1 MKIIVD
7 ESQGVISSRPYRYS
21 PQKMDIIE
29 KEVRQLIDIGVIEPS
44 ESAWRSPLV
53 VVQKKDG
60 KPRLCTDFRMLNQI
74 TFKDKFPMP
83 TARSLFLYRAY
94 KKPTMWTAL
103 DLLSG
108 YHQCVI
114 EPGSREYIAFE
125 TPMGVYHY
133 KRVPFGLVGA
143 PWHFTKV
150 MAIALRGLIPRVCLA
165 YLDDV
170 IVYDTTF
177 EQHLESVEVVLKAL
191 AKANLRLKPSNVNG
205 AVVRIISW
213 DMW

>member
-1 MKIIVD
+1 
-7 ESQGVISSRPYRYS
+7 
-21 PQKMDIIE
+21 
-29 KEVRQLIDIGVIEPS
+29 
-44 ESAWRSPLV
+44 
-53 VVQKKDG
+53 
-60 KPRLCTDFRMLNQI
+60 
-74 TFKDKFPMP
+74 
-83 TARSLFLYRAY
+83 
-94 KKPTMWTAL
+94 MWTAL

-133 KRVPFGLVGA
+133 KRVPFGLIGA

-170 IVYDTTF
+170 IVYDKTF
-177 EQHLESVEVVLKAL
+177 EQHLESVEVVQKAL
-191 AKANLRLKPSNVNG
+191 AKANLGLKPSKCE
-205 AVVRIISW
+205 W
-213 DMW
+213 